1 MPAGPGGQMSERP
14 SERRREAERQR
25 GAERTHGPL
34 STIAQEVG
42 RGRWG
47 IALVKTGP
55 IIFCPGAGPKDS
67 TLT

>member
-1 MPAGPGGQMSERP
+1 MKPSDSE
-14 SERRREAERQR
+14 
-25 GAERTHGPL
+25 AERTHGPL

-47 IALVKTGP
+47 IALVETGP

-67 TLT
+67 TLS